1 MNDKRRPISER
12 VAELFGKTAYRDIR
26 DGIGGGT
33 FAPSMP
39 RIAAELGMI
48 QQRRGELVIQALE
61 TYYGSTL
68 AHERALRRGWD
79 AHCKAVEPRPDYET
93 AVLARMGCALAVR
106 KFAGLD
112 YSPSA
117 VTEYAWIIKQRRES
131 LEVAIL
137 LAEDWMDELWQAGLD
152 DLRAAFRTQA
162 A

>member
-1 MNDKRRPISER
+1 MNDKRKPISER

-68 AHERALRRGWD
+68 THERSLRRGWD
-79 AHCKAVEPRPDYET
+79 AHCKAVEPRPEYET

-106 KFAGLD
+106 KFAGLG
-112 YSPSA
+112 YGKEA
-117 VTEYAWIIKQRRES
+117 LAEYAWLIDVPERA
-131 LEVAIL
+131 LALAIFV
-137 LAEDWMDELWQAGLD
+137 AEDWLNELVSTGLQC
-152 DLRAAFRTQA
+152 LRDSMAEAA
-162 A
+162 